1 MRVFFYLEDRE
12 RTLDSPTDK
21 IMLSLTAFA
30 DELEREKARQRTYD
44 AMLRKARNGRSESLC
59 SVCSSRCSSSRV
71 LHGMFRS
78 DAAHRAEPKG
88 PDSHVAPARPDVSG
102 GPASRARLC
111 VSQFRASV
119 VALCV
124 RRRRHVCPARNSIN
138 NRLSSIPGPTRLTA
152 QTLL

>member
-1 MRVFFYLEDRE
+1 
-12 RTLDSPTDK
+12 
-21 IMLSLTAFA
+21 
-30 DELEREKARQRTYD
+30 
-44 AMLRKARNGRSESLC
+44 
-59 SVCSSRCSSSRV
+59 
-71 LHGMFRS
+71 MFRR

-124 RRRRHVCPARNSIN
+124 LRRRTFALQDSIN
-138 NRLSSIPGPTRLTA
+138 NRFYEYPGTYSVDGTNITLDFGQARKATGTLTDDSFTVKYNDIM
-152 QTLL
+152 QHSDFVDSVYMRDR